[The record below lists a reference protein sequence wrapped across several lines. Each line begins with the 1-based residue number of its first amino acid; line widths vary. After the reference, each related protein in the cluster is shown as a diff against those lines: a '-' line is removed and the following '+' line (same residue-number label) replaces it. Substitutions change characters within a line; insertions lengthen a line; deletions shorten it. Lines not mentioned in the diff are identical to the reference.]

1 MRLFVIASL
10 AIFGVTAASAQTSN
24 TYCYNYGYSVQCTTQ
39 QQNPSSGVN
48 WNLLQL
54 PPPPNYANS
63 AMQAFANGVAI
74 GQALHAQREQQ
85 RTTGKA
91 NYIGPTEEESL
102 AYYRKKLCDAGD
114 ERYCDKT
121 PK

>member
-1 MRLFVIASL
+1 MRPFVIAAF
-10 AIFGVTAASAQTSN
+10 AIFGATAASAQTSN

-39 QQNPSSGVN
+39 QQNAPSGVN

-63 AMQAFANGVAI
+63 VMQGFANGVAI
-74 GQALHAQREQQ
+74 AQALRAQSERQ
-85 RTTGKA
+85 RSTDKV

-102 AYYRKKLCDAGD
+102 AYYRKKLCVAGD
-114 ERYCDKT
+114 ERYCDKN
-121 PK
+121 PQ